1 MAALL
6 RPTVGEIYSRR
17 YWKSPSYPTGFWL

>member
-1 MAALL
+1 MAAL
-6 RPTVGEIYSRR
+6 TVGEIFSRR